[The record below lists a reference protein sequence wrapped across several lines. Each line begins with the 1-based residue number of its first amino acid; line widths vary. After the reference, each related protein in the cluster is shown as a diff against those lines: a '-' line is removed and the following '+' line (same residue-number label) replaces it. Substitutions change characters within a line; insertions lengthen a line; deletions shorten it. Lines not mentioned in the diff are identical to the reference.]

1 MLIDRNYARAEK
13 ILLKKTKTLHKMA
26 EALIKYETIDEG
38 QIKDIMAGRKPQ
50 PPEDWEDSDTSR
62 SAKDK
67 KDEKK
72 AEGKI
77 GGPAEQI

>member
-1 MLIDRNYARAEK
+1 
-13 ILLKKTKTLHKMA
+13 MA

-67 KDEKK
+67 KDEKDEKDEKK